1 MYVMMK
7 LFYVLYKQN
16 HKEVKKLM
24 NKIRRLKQHLLE
36 NNNQTKII
44 IAIGMI
50 ALLLV
55 AFYSFKSK
63 TVVKGKSAG
72 DLKPAVDV
80 ITVTHRDMM
89 KNIILTGKTVPISQ
103 VDIVA
108 KYGGKITQ
116 VNVDLGQKVSQGQEL
131 IIQDH
136 SDVNILLAQNGAS
149 LRQANADAIESNASF
164 EASYQKAQAD
174 YQYRLTNYGRYKA
187 LFDQGA
193 ISKENLDNQQQLVT
207 AAQAA
212 VDIWSKQM
220 ASGSVATV
228 ASKQAASDKAQSVVD
243 ALQNQKN
250 DLVLRAPRAG
260 VIGYRQAEVGAL
272 AQTGQKLLSIVDN
285 SNIFVDCS
293 VSEQDIGQIVMGMPT
308 NISIESL
315 GKSYTGKIVYISPAM
330 DTATQSFTIRIALDN
345 LDNSIKTGM
354 FARTNIDVVLRPQTL
369 FVPKEAVLSTNG
381 KDRVFVVDGNSKVTE
396 RAIKLGLRNDK
407 GLEIL
412 SGINEGEQVAVTNL
426 SRLKTG
432 TTIVP
437 NAVGY
442 N

>member
-1 MYVMMK
+1 MME

-44 IAIGMI
+44 IAIGI
-50 ALLLV
+50 
-55 AFYSFKSK
+55 
-63 TVVKGKSAG
+63 
-72 DLKPAVDV
+72 
-80 ITVTHRDMM
+80 
-89 KNIILTGKTVPISQ
+89 
-103 VDIVA
+103 
-108 KYGGKITQ
+108 
-116 VNVDLGQKVSQGQEL
+116 
-131 IIQDH
+131 
-136 SDVNILLAQNGAS
+136 
-149 LRQANADAIESNASF
+149 
-164 EASYQKAQAD
+164 
-174 YQYRLTNYGRYKA
+174 
-187 LFDQGA
+187 
-193 ISKENLDNQQQLVT
+193 
-207 AAQAA
+207 
-212 VDIWSKQM
+212 IWSKQM

-330 DTATQSFTIRIALDN
+330 DTSTQSFTIRIALDN

-381 KDRVFVVDGNSKVTE
+381 KDRVFVVDGDSKVTE
-396 RAIKLGLRNDK
+396 RVVKLGLRNDK
-407 GLEIL
+407 GVEIL

-432 TTIVP
+432 TTIMP
-437 NAVGY
+437 NTIGY